1 MDFNKVSFIVSGEGL
16 SDMLIAILSDAGY
29 DGFEETENELLAYI
43 PVSQFDAS
51 FLESISEE
59 YNISY
64 QTSIIPKQNWNQVWE
79 SNFEPV
85 IIDDYCT
92 IRASFHDIKVNTKY
106 DIIVTPK
113 MSFGTGHHATT
124 QLMMLLM
131 KNIYF
136 EGLKVVDFGTGTGVL
151 AILAEKLGAKDI
163 IAIDNDEWAV
173 TNAKENVVNN
183 ACITINVSQASIN
196 EIEFEKVDII
206 LANINRHI
214 LIMYMQELANR
225 LSTTGSLLISG
236 LLKDDKEIILASVEN
251 VGLKL
256 KEFKEQNNWIAMTL
270 GW

>member
-1 MDFNKVSFIVSGEGL
+1 M
-16 SDMLIAILSDAGY
+16 
-29 DGFEETENELLAYI
+29 AYI
-43 PVSQFDAS
+43 PVSQFDES

-59 YNISY
+59 YNIKY

-85 IIDDYCT
+85 IIHDYCT

-131 KNIYF
+131 KNIPF

-151 AILAEKLGAKDI
+151 AILAEKLGAKTI

-173 TNAKENVVNN
+173 TNAKENAENN
-183 ACITINVSQASIN
+183 GCNTIHVSKASIN

-225 LSTTGSLLISG
+225 LSIAGNLLISG
-236 LLKDDKEIILASVEN
+236 LLKEDKEIILESVEN
-251 VGLKL
+251 VCLKL
-256 KEFKEQNNWIAMTL
+256 KEIKEQNNWIAMRL